1 MTKTV
6 FRALG
11 SKRFSAAPP
20 RRTRPLMLSLGSFE
34 SMIAKLDAGRARLK
48 ASRRKRR

>member
-11 SKRFSAAPP
+11 SKRFSAPPP
-20 RRTRPLMLSLGSFE
+20 RRSRPLMLSIGSFD
-34 SMIAKLDAGRARLK
+34 SLIAKLDAGRARLK
-48 ASRRKRR
+48 SARRKRR